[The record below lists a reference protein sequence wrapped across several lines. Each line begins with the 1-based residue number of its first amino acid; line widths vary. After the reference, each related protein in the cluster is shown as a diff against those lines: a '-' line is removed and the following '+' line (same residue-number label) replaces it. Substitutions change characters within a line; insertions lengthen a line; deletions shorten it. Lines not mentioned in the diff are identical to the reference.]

1 MGSRGTQGMRAP
13 QRQAFGAASPG
24 TSPGMHRFVWD
35 MRVAGAG
42 GRGGPMAL
50 PGDYQIRLSVG
61 EWSETRSFKVRVD
74 PRVEADGV
82 RFADLQAQFDFNM
95 KVGALSQETNAF
107 AAALDDA
114 IGSGEYGGRKLG
126 QLNELQALMVD
137 AGGSYPQ
144 PMFLGQLRYL
154 QGMTSRADQRP
165 GNFAY
170 TRFDELSQKLAEI
183 KARFQQVAGGD
194 E

>member
-1 MGSRGTQGMRAP
+1 
-13 QRQAFGAASPG
+13 
-24 TSPGMHRFVWD
+24 
-35 MRVAGAG
+35 
-42 GRGGPMAL
+42 
-50 PGDYQIRLSVG
+50 
-61 EWSETRSFKVRVD
+61 
-74 PRVEADGV
+74 
-82 RFADLQAQFDFNM
+82 M
-95 KVGALSQETNAF
+95 KVGSLSQEANAF

-114 IGSGEYGGRKLG
+114 IGSGEYRGRKLG

-170 TRFDELSQKLAEI
+170 TRFDELSQQLAEM
-183 KARFQQVAGGD
+183 KTRFQQVTGGD
-194 E
+194 A

>member
-1 MGSRGTQGMRAP
+1 
-13 QRQAFGAASPG
+13 
-24 TSPGMHRFVWD
+24 
-35 MRVAGAG
+35 
-42 GRGGPMAL
+42 MAL
-50 PGDYQIRLSVG
+50 PGDYKVRLTLG
-61 EWSETRSFKVRVD
+61 QWSETHSFKLLMD

-82 RFADLQAQFDFNM
+82 SFADLQAQFDFNM

-114 IGSGEYGGRKLG
+114 IGSGKYSGRRLG

-170 TRFDELSQKLAEI
+170 TRFDELSQQLAEMM
-183 KARFQQVAGGD
+183 ARFQQVTGGD
-194 E
+194 V